1 MLKDNPS
8 AQADQARY
16 EELLALRSENE
27 ALRSSI
33 STIPMESVKVFEM
46 KISELQQDLFAKEK
60 RMIRLKEV
68 LNAQVQEFRASI
80 CTILGFKVDMQ
91 PQGRL
96 KLSSIYSSMWT
107 LEFDTHGN
115 FLGFVGANTDRLQ
128 EGIVKYLERSH
139 VPAFMAWLTLH
150 LFESSD

>member
-1 MLKDNPS
+1 MLKENPS

-33 STIPMESVKVFEM
+33 STIPMESLKVFEM

-80 CTILGFKVDMQ
+80 CSILGFKF
-91 PQGRL
+91 RTCSL
-96 KLSSIYSSMWT
+96 KENLNSLLSI
-107 LEFDTHGN
+107 LLCG
-115 FLGFVGANTDRLQ
+115 L
-128 EGIVKYLERSH
+128 
-139 VPAFMAWLTLH
+139 
-150 LFESSD
+150 